1 MKLSIIKTGTG
12 RVLCFVFTLAVLIAG
27 SFTAHADEASVWR
40 KYAADMKSE
49 AADARKVA
57 AGVIGT
63 LPAPPEGDE
72 LVRDLVSQAKS
83 YLGRGDDFADAADR
97 AMDVEKYQR
106 AYRLY
111 NTAKVYFTGSATAGL
126 NAKSIIHSLDGPGGR
141 PATPGNGDLYTTQ
154 EAIQ

>member
-63 LPAPPEGDE
+63 LPPPPGRNE
-72 LVRDLVSQAKS
+72 LVRDLISQAES

-97 AMDVEKYQR
+97 AMDAEKYQR

-111 NTAKVYFTGSATAGL
+111 NTAKVYFTGSAAAGL
-126 NAKSIIHSLDGPGGR
+126 NAKSVLHGIEGPRNKPTG
-141 PATPGNGDLYTTQ
+141 TGNGDLYTTQ